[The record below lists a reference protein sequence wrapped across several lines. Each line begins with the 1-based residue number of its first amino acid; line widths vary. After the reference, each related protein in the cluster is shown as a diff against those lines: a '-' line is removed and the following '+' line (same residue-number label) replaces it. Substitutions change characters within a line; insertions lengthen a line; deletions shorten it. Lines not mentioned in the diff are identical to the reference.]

1 MDAAAPDRGVKPP
14 GSSDAD
20 PDLIPFPARPAPAEA
35 ERRTELTLDALK
47 RGLAEPGE
55 HRLFRSGKLSGLFPS
70 RAGASAEAALAAI
83 TDGLLEA
90 VRTEAKGKLIVEWV
104 RVTPKG
110 VAFVHDRDSPKA
122 VLRELREVIGAT
134 RAGVPEWMEAAREEV
149 AAVAEKFERQG
160 AELLKRL
167 DALAARVEAALRR
180 AELAPPQVPD
190 PVAKVVPWA
199 LEAVEYLDRRAEAG
213 AAGGCP
219 LRELFDAVRAGR
231 PGLTVPN
238 FQAGLRRLHDVR
250 AVRLT
255 GAADGSIPDPEYA
268 MIVGAET
275 CSFAAR

>member
-1 MDAAAPDRGVKPP
+1 MDAVDAAAT
-14 GSSDAD
+14 AD

-47 RGLAEPGE
+47 RGLAELGE
-55 HRLFRSGKLSGLFPS
+55 HRLFRSGKLAGLFPS

-90 VRTEAKGKLIVEWV
+90 VRTETKGKLIVEWV

-110 VAFVHDRDSPKA
+110 VAYVHDRDSPKA

-134 RAGVPEWMEAAREEV
+134 RAGVPEWMEVAREEV
-149 AAVAEKFERQG
+149 AAVAEKFEWQG

-199 LEAVEYLDRRAEAG
+199 LGAVEYLDRRAEAG
-213 AAGGCP
+213 AAGDCP
-219 LRELFDAVRAGR
+219 LRELFDAVRAAR

-238 FQAGLRRLHDVR
+238 FQSGLRRLHDVR
-250 AVRLT
+250 AIRLT
-255 GAADGSIPDPEYA
+255 GPADGSIPDPEYA
-268 MIVGAET
+268 MMVGAET